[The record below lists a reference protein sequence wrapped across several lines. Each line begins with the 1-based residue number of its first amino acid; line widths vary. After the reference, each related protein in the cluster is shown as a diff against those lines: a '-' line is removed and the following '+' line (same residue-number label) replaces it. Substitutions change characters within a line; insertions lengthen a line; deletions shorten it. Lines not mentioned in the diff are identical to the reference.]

1 MRMLISVAMAGAIFA
16 AAPALAQNAA
26 APDNTTDAN
35 ATAAN
40 VINTM
45 PANEVSALG
54 DQNAAVPAPMPTTA
68 QTSSHTTTTNGSF
81 PWGVLGLLGLVGLFG
96 RKRSS

>member
-1 MRMLISVAMAGAIFA
+1 VAGAIFA

-26 APDNTTDAN
+26 APANTTDAN
-35 ATAAN
+35 AAAAN

-54 DQNAAVPAPMPTTA
+54 DQNAAVPAPMATTA
-68 QTSSHTTTTNGSF
+68 QTSSNTTTTTNRSF